1 MKIVHIITSL
11 LDGGAEGVLYR
22 LCCYDQMNEHV
33 VISLRGQGKY
43 GKLLSNNKIKIYTLN
58 MEPGKLFRSL
68 LSLYKLIKIIKIEK
82 ADIVQ
87 TWLYH
92 ADFFG
97 GIAARLAGVK
107 NLIWNVRHSNFN
119 KNDTKKNL
127 LILIKVLAKLSYF
140 LPKKII
146 FCSIKSMN
154 LHNKI
159 GYQSHR
165 MEYVPN
171 GYDLKKFKPNLIK
184 KAIFRKKINLDN
196 RTTLFGN
203 VARFHPQK
211 DHKNL
216 LEALSILKKDK
227 MFFKC
232 VLVGFGITS
241 RNNILVKL
249 IKKFKLTNEIILL
262 GPQKDINLI
271 MNGIDIHIL
280 ASQHGESFPN
290 VVGEAMAS
298 GTPCVVTDVGDSSLI
313 VGKTGWVAK
322 HHNSSDLSNNI
333 KKAVKKLKSNKWQH
347 HCLLCRERINNK
359 FTLNKMVNGYNNVW
373 NSINKIFIK

>member
-1 MKIVHIITSL
+1 
-11 LDGGAEGVLYR
+11 
-22 LCCYDQMNEHV
+22 
-33 VISLRGQGKY
+33 
-43 GKLLSNNKIKIYTLN
+43 
-58 MEPGKLFRSL
+58 
-68 LSLYKLIKIIKIEK
+68 
-82 ADIVQ
+82 
-87 TWLYH
+87 
-92 ADFFG
+92 
-97 GIAARLAGVK
+97 
-107 NLIWNVRHSNFN
+107 
-119 KNDTKKNL
+119 
-127 LILIKVLAKLSYF
+127 
-140 LPKKII
+140 
-146 FCSIKSMN
+146 
-154 LHNKI
+154 
-159 GYQSHR
+159 

-241 RNNILVKL
+241 KNSILVKL

-262 GPQKDINLI
+262 GPQKNINLI

-280 ASQHGESFPN
+280 ASQHGEAFPN
-290 VVGEAMAS
+290 VLGEAMAS

-322 HHNSSDLSNNI
+322 PHNSRDLSNNI

-373 NSINKIFIK
+373 NSI